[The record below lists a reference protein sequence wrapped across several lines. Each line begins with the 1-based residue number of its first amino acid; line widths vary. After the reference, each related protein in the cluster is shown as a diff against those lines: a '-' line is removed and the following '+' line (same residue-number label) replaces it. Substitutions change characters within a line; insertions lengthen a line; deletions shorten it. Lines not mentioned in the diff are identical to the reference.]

1 VSEVRSGE
9 HTVLDHQR
17 LESFTQ
23 GDAALEAE
31 LVALYVETA
40 HLYLAR
46 LRRAGDDAVAWQRA
60 AHALKGASANI
71 GAVLVARLAAEQE
84 QANPSIAGLRALE
97 AEVGAVRELFRERGT
112 LAADA

>member
-1 VSEVRSGE
+1 MSDVRTGKP
-9 HTVLDHQR
+9 TVLDLQR

-31 LVALYVETA
+31 LAALYSETA

-46 LRRAGDDAVAWQRA
+46 LRRAIDDAGAWQRA

-84 QANPSIAGLRALE
+84 QASPSIVALRALE
-97 AEVGAVRELFRERGT
+97 AEVRAVREVFRERGA